1 MWFLFFSKPVS
12 FPDGERPAPLEKPLS
27 GRWRWTFVCVMTL
40 LLRMAAACQPEQ
52 GFAQESSPIE
62 EQSRRD
68 SEMQQPAGFDKDKI
82 GKISDDSLPDTPKPE
97 VQRIEGGNFVVVSP
111 ATTGAVVSP
120 AGRPLVPLKE
130 CPYNTTKAKECR
142 VHWRQLLISSAVFIT
157 WQNTANAYSSYWYRH
172 ETMTGNWWERY
183 VNSVVGYQF
192 SVWSDGNPMLDDYV
206 GHPLMGSITNS
217 LWIQN
222 DPKGMTLEFSNTWP
236 YWRSRLRAMAFST
249 VYSTEWKLGPIG
261 ESGVGHQG
269 DHLAYEDDGSLR
281 NQTGFVSLVTTPVG
295 GTILTVTED
304 IIDKNVTR
312 RLENFSR
319 NPFLLMGYSFL
330 TPGKT
335 TGNIL
340 RFRPPW
346 YRDSRTVKANS
357 FWSDPAPRPSV
368 SSSAGEETARTGP
381 NQEEI
386 VTNLTETAVVRPV
399 PQRPTPQSMLP
410 GGTHELGAWW
420 GLALMT
426 GHLWGVAGDVK
437 YMPLDVRYS
446 YRFRLHEHWA
456 LRYSPEI
463 TALAM
468 IDWPTPEGLAP
479 FNLRK
484 RSYGSGLSPE
494 GFQAD
499 FFPRSRVQPFLSNNA
514 GFIYFVNGMLTP
526 QGSKLVYTV
535 DFGGGVN
542 IFRKM
547 TQVVT
552 IGYRYQHLSN
562 VNNGWRNG
570 TDANTFYVGVSR
582 FRTKGE

>member
-1 MWFLFFSKPVS
+1 MRFPWFSKPAS
-12 FPDGERPAPLEKPLS
+12 FADGEWPPLRRRLS
-27 GRWRWTFVCVMTL
+27 AYHRWTLACLMTL
-40 LLRMAAACQPEQ
+40 LPSMAAAYQPEQ
-52 GFAQESSPIE
+52 GFAQESSHIKE
-62 EQSRRD
+62 LSRPN
-68 SEMQQPAGFDKDKI
+68 SAMQQPTGFGSDQF
-82 GKISDDSLPDTPKPE
+82 GEISDDSLPDAPE
-97 VQRIEGGNFVVVSP
+97 PGVQRIDGGKFAVVSP

-120 AGRPLVPLKE
+120 SGRPLVPLKE
-130 CPYNTTKAKECR
+130 CPYDTTKARACR

-172 ETMTGNWWERY
+172 ETMTGKWWERY
-183 VNSVVGYQF
+183 VNSVVGYKF

-269 DHLAYEDDGSLR
+269 DHLAFEDDGSLR

-304 IIDKNVTR
+304 IIDKNVIQ
-312 RLENFSR
+312 RLENFNR

-357 FWSDPAPRPSV
+357 FWSDPVPGPSGSSSV
-368 SSSAGEETARTGP
+368 SSSAREEVGRAGP

-386 VTNLTETAVVRPV
+386 VTNLTETAVVRPA
-399 PQRPTPQSMLP
+399 PQRSTPQSMLP

-426 GHLWGVAGDVK
+426 GHL
-437 YMPLDVRYS
+437 
-446 YRFRLHEHWA
+446 
-456 LRYSPEI
+456 
-463 TALAM
+463 
-468 IDWPTPEGLAP
+468 
-479 FNLRK
+479 
-484 RSYGSGLSPE
+484 
-494 GFQAD
+494 
-499 FFPRSRVQPFLSNNA
+499 
-514 GFIYFVNGMLTP
+514 
-526 QGSKLVYTV
+526 
-535 DFGGGVN
+535 
-542 IFRKM
+542 
-547 TQVVT
+547 
-552 IGYRYQHLSN
+552 
-562 VNNGWRNG
+562 
-570 TDANTFYVGVSR
+570 
-582 FRTKGE
+582 GE

>member
-1 MWFLFFSKPVS
+1 MRFLLFSKLVS
-12 FPDGERPAPLEKPLS
+12 FRDGERPPPHE
-27 GRWRWTFVCVMTL
+27 GRVSSRRHWTFAYSLAAVMML
-40 LLRMAAACQPEQ
+40 LPGVAAAYQARPDPAQDNSVQPPEV
-52 GFAQESSPIE
+52 
-62 EQSRRD
+62 D
-68 SEMQQPAGFDKDKI
+68 SEAASGTSS
-82 GKISDDSLPDTPKPE
+82 GSLPDAPGFAGERSERSFAGPE
-97 VQRIEGGNFVVVSP
+97 SATGVSVAP
-111 ATTGAVVSP
+111 AQK
-120 AGRPLVPLKE
+120 PLVPLNE
-130 CPYNTTKAKECR
+130 CPYDKTKARECR

-172 ETMTGNWWERY
+172 ETLTGNWWERY
-183 VNSVVGYQF
+183 VNSVVGYKF
-192 SVWSDGNPMLDDYV
+192 SVWSDGNPMMDDYV
-206 GHPLMGSITNS
+206 GHPLMGDITNA

-269 DHLAYEDDGSLR
+269 DHLSYEEDTGRSR
-281 NQTGFVSLVTTPVG
+281 NETGFVSLVTTPVG
-295 GTILTVTED
+295 GTILTVAED
-304 IIDKNVTR
+304 VIDKTVIR
-312 RLENFSR
+312 RLENFNR

-357 FWSDPAPRPSV
+357 FRSDPPEPATNSSV
-368 SSSAGEETARTGP
+368 SSSAGEDTGRAGPNLGP
-381 NQEEI
+381 NQEAMI
-386 VTNLTETAVVRPV
+386 TNVSETAVVRTL
-399 PQRPTPQSMLP
+399 PQRSTVQATLP

-420 GLALMT
+420 GLSLMS
-426 GHLWGVAGDVK
+426 GHLLGWTGDVK
-437 YMPLDVRYS
+437 YMPIDVRYS
-446 YRFRLHEHWA
+446 YRFLLHDKWA

-514 GFIYFVNGMLTP
+514 GFIYFANGMLTP

-535 DFGGGVN
+535 DFGAGVN

-562 VNNGWRNG
+562 VNSGFRNG

-582 FRTKGE
+582 FRTKGQAR